1 MKKLSIYLYLII
13 FLLIASIKSSF
24 AIDSDIKD
32 MLDTLND
39 VQEKIKE
46 LDESKLQEAVKI
58 DAAIEEINKVT
69 EFVKESLENNDNEN
83 AIKALEFIE
92 KSLTDV
98 GSLIP
103 QKFSSDM
110 SKADLGSFGEDNM
123 KIISV
128 ITTDMKTKKE
138 EKLSDLIT
146 NMVDL
151 NEKGLASFEI
161 NESLKEIGVDTI
173 QLEVALKI
181 RAVDLGKKLQENN
194 LVVIDKRS
202 SLVELQTKL
211 DSIPL
216 QMDQLYNQK
225 NDLLNQVEEKTKQ
238 DWVGYEEEHAQF
250 DNQILNIH
258 KKLADIEKSG
268 Q

>member
-32 MLDTLND
+32 MLDNLD
-39 VQEKIKE
+39 GVQKSIKD

-58 DAAIEEINKVT
+58 DAAVEEINKVT
-69 EFVKESLENNDNEN
+69 QFVKESLENNDNES

-92 KSLTDV
+92 KTLTDV
-98 GSLIP
+98 RSLIP
-103 QKFSSDM
+103 QEISSDM
-110 SKADLGSFGEDNM
+110 SKADLGSLGEDNM
-123 KIISV
+123 KIISE
-128 ITTDMKTKKE
+128 ITADIKTKKE

-161 NESLKEIGVDTI
+161 SESLKEIGVDTI

-202 SLVELQTKL
+202 SLVELETKL

-216 QMDQLYNQK
+216 QMDQFGL
-225 NDLLNQVEEKTKQ
+225 
-238 DWVGYEEEHAQF
+238 
-250 DNQILNIH
+250 
-258 KKLADIEKSG
+258 
-268 Q
+268 